1 MGIVLS
7 LHGVGLSFGP
17 VAALRDIN
25 LRVDAGERVALVGSN
40 GSGKSSLLRLLHGLK
55 VPDVGSFAF
64 DASVRQAMVF
74 QRPFMLRASV
84 QNNVALGLW
93 LGVTAAAF
101 AQLPDAAPSDSSTAL
116 GQPFAT
122 RYARFQP
129 VAFAALPGWN
139 TDALHESLGVFSR
152 SCKVLSR
159 KSAWSDSCAELGG
172 TDLSSDDAARRFFEN
187 HFQVYQVMNPDA
199 SADGRI
205 TGYYEPELEGR
216 ANRDAHFRFPVYG
229 APRDLYQ
236 LDARSLSGASRQSF
250 RIDGNRLLAAAP
262 GTAGAHDYAV
272 ALGDDMPG
280 MADKRFRVRIV
291 DDQIVPYLDRQQ
303 IEAHGI
309 DAPVLAWV
317 QDAYALYSM
326 QVQGSGKIR
335 LANGG
340 TVRVAY
346 AEQNGHP
353 FLPNAS
359 SRDSAAASSAVK
371 TRGLRLG
378 AASAAGTIAD
388 ASSEDVSSIIARLKQ
403 GNAQQV
409 VAATPTPASAPL
421 PSSPAARREQSAG
434 NAQVQAI
441 IAQLRHGGSSAIT
454 TAPSPT
460 PSISG
465 PARPVNAVA
474 TSAPTSAGT
483 DNAQVQS
490 MIAQLLGKGPPAT
503 TAVSNYP
510 TAPDQTHIGR
520 SQISGSDA
528 ARLAADPQRTG
539 AAKHIAFV
547 DTSGAGAVSGIGDP
561 SYVFFRVI
569 PDGPQGPIGALG
581 VPLTAGRSLAV
592 DPRTTPLGAPVFV
605 TTAAPGGT
613 GSIDRL
619 MFAQDTGG
627 AIRGSVRGDFF
638 WGYGDDAGSMAA
650 SMNANGRMWLLL
662 PKGLALGALSPK
674 VRTRSLGNSAA
685 APDCVI
691 PDDESCVEN

>member
-1 MGIVLS
+1 MFLRFAPLS
-7 LHGVGLSFGP
+7 AR
-17 VAALRDIN
+17 AAR
-25 LRVDAGERVALVGSN
+25 
-40 GSGKSSLLRLLHGLK
+40 
-55 VPDVGSFAF
+55 F
-64 DASVRQAMVF
+64 
-74 QRPFMLRASV
+74 
-84 QNNVALGLW
+84 ALGLW
-93 LGVTAAAF
+93 LGGTAAAF
-101 AQLPDAAPSDSSTAL
+101 AQWPDAAPADSTTAL

-129 VAFAALPGWN
+129 VAFDALPGWN

-152 SCKVLSR
+152 SCKVLKR
-159 KSAWSDSCAELGG
+159 KSAWSDSCAELGS
-172 TDLSSDDAARRFFEN
+172 TDLSSDDAARRFFES

-216 ANRDAHFRFPVYG
+216 SHRDAQFRFPVYG

-250 RIDGNRLLAAAP
+250 RIDGNKLLAAAP
-262 GTAGAHDYAV
+262 GTDGAHDYAV
-272 ALGDDMPG
+272 TLGDDMPG

-291 DDQIVPYLDRQQ
+291 DNEILPYFNRQQ

-335 LANGG
+335 LSNGG

-359 SRDSAAASSAVK
+359 SRDSAAVSSAVK

-378 AASAAGTIAD
+378 AASAAGTVAD
-388 ASSEDVSSIIARLKQ
+388 ASSEDVSAIIARLKHGSSSQ
-403 GNAQQV
+403 PGI
-409 VAATPTPASAPL
+409 AAPVRIAG
-421 PSSPAARREQSAG
+421 PSSPVARRERSAG

-441 IAQLRHGGSSAIT
+441 IAQLRQGGSSAT
-454 TAPSPT
+454 NAASRPA
-460 PSISG
+460 PSISR
-465 PARPVNAVA
+465 PAASVNALA
-474 TSAPTSAGT
+474 TSAPTSAAT
-483 DNAQVQS
+483 DNSQVQT
-490 MIAQLLGKGPPAT
+490 MIAQLLGKGPPAAN
-503 TAVSNYP
+503 AVSQS
-510 TAPDQTHIGR
+510 AAVPDQTHIGR

-539 AAKHIAFV
+539 AAKHVAFA

-605 TTAAPGGT
+605 TTAAPGGS

-662 PKGLALGALSPK
+662 PRGLALGALSPK

>member
-1 MGIVLS
+1 METTMSLGFAPLS
-7 LHGVGLSFGP
+7 AT
-17 VAALRDIN
+17 AAR
-25 LRVDAGERVALVGSN
+25 
-40 GSGKSSLLRLLHGLK
+40 
-55 VPDVGSFAF
+55 FT
-64 DASVRQAMVF
+64 
-74 QRPFMLRASV
+74 
-84 QNNVALGLW
+84 LGLW

-101 AQLPDAAPSDSSTAL
+101 AQLPDATPADTVTAL

-122 RYARFQP
+122 RFARFQP
-129 VAFAALPGWN
+129 VPFAALPGWN

-159 KSAWSDSCAELGG
+159 KSAWSASCAELGG
-172 TDLSSDDAARRFFEN
+172 TDLGSDDAARNFFEN

-199 SADGRI
+199 SPDGRI

-216 ANRDAHFRFPVYG
+216 SNRDAHFRFPVYG

-272 ALGDDMPG
+272 AVGDDMPG

-303 IEAHGI
+303 IEGQGI

-335 LANGG
+335 LENGS

-359 SRDSAAASSAVK
+359 SRDTAAASSAVK

-378 AASAAGTIAD
+378 AASAAGKVAD
-388 ASSEDVSSIIARLKQ
+388 ASSEDVSAIIARLTHSRGQ
-403 GNAQQV
+403 PV
-409 VAATPTPASAPL
+409 VATSTPTPALA
-421 PSSPAARREQSAG
+421 PSSPTARREQSAG

-441 IAQLRHGGSSAIT
+441 IAQLRHGGSAVAS
-454 TAPSPT
+454 TAPVST
-460 PSISG
+460 PPIIR
-465 PARPVNAVA
+465 PAAPANTIVAVA
-474 TSAPTSAGT
+474 PAAPRAE
-483 DNAQVQS
+483 NFQVQS
-490 MIAQLLGKGPPAT
+490 MIAQLLGKGPPA
-503 TAVSNYP
+503 AVSNYP
-510 TAPDQTHIGR
+510 PAPDQTHIGR
-520 SQISGSDA
+520 SQISGSDG
-528 ARLAADPQRTG
+528 ARLAADPHRTG
-539 AAKHIAFV
+539 AAKHLALA
-547 DTSGAGAVSGIGDP
+547 DTGGAGAVSGIGDP

-569 PDGPQGPIGALG
+569 PDGPQGPLGALG

>member
-1 MGIVLS
+1 MVLRFA
-7 LHGVGLSFGP
+7 LLP
-17 VAALRDIN
+17 ARAAR
-25 LRVDAGERVALVGSN
+25 
-40 GSGKSSLLRLLHGLK
+40 
-55 VPDVGSFAF
+55 FT
-64 DASVRQAMVF
+64 
-74 QRPFMLRASV
+74 
-84 QNNVALGLW
+84 LGLW

-101 AQLPDAAPSDSSTAL
+101 AQLPQATPGETNAGL
-116 GQPFAT
+116 GQPFVT
-122 RYARFQP
+122 RFARFQP
-129 VAFAALPGWN
+129 VAFASLPGWD

-159 KSAWSDSCAELGG
+159 KSAWSASCAELGDA
-172 TDLSSDDAARRFFEN
+172 DLGSDASARRFFETN
-187 HFQVYQVMNPDA
+187 FQVYQVMNPDA
-199 SADGRI
+199 TPDGRI

-216 ANRDAHFRFPVYG
+216 SSPDAQFRFPVYG

-250 RIDGNRLLAAAP
+250 RIEGNRLRAAAP
-262 GTAGAHDYAV
+262 GTADAHDYAV

-291 DDQIVPYLDRQQ
+291 DDRIVPYLDRQQ
-303 IEAHGI
+303 IEAQGI

-335 LANGG
+335 LANGQ
-340 TVRVAY
+340 TVRMAY

-359 SRDSAAASSAVK
+359 SRDTATASSAVK

-378 AASAAGTIAD
+378 AASGAGSVAD
-388 ASSEDVSSIIARLKQ
+388 ASSEDVSAIIARLQ
-403 GNAQQV
+403 HGSSERVAQPSAQPS
-409 VAATPTPASAPL
+409 ASAPARTPTLRPLPTPAAQ
-421 PSSPAARREQSAG
+421 RQQMAG

-441 IAQLRHGGSSAIT
+441 IAQLRHGGST
-454 TAPSPT
+454 TGPAAPVFT
-460 PSISG
+460 PSTDR
-465 PARPVNAVA
+465 PAIAANTIVEQKPASTR
-474 TSAPTSAGT
+474 T
-483 DNAQVQS
+483 DNSQVQS
-490 MIAQLLGKGPPAT
+490 MIAQLLGKGPPAAASANSYPIRPPSS
-503 TAVSNYP
+503 TA
-510 TAPDQTHIGR
+510 GR

-539 AAKHIAFV
+539 AAKNIART
-547 DTSGAGAVSGIGDP
+547 DTGGAGAVSGIGDP
-561 SYVFFRVI
+561 SFVFFRVI
-569 PDGPQGPIGALG
+569 PDGPQGPLGALG

-613 GSIDRL
+613 GNIDRL

>member
-1 MGIVLS
+1 METTMSLRFAPLS
-7 LHGVGLSFGP
+7 AT
-17 VAALRDIN
+17 AARFTL
-25 LRVDAGERVALVGSN
+25 A
-40 GSGKSSLLRLLHGLK
+40 
-55 VPDVGSFAF
+55 
-64 DASVRQAMVF
+64 
-74 QRPFMLRASV
+74 
-84 QNNVALGLW
+84 LW
-93 LGVTAAAF
+93 LGVSAAAF
-101 AQLPDAAPSDSSTAL
+101 AQSPEATPAAAATAL

-122 RYARFQP
+122 RFARFQP
-129 VAFAALPGWN
+129 VPFAALPGWN

-159 KSAWSDSCAELGG
+159 KSAWSASCAELGG
-172 TDLSSDDAARRFFEN
+172 TDLGSDDAARNFFEN

-199 SADGRI
+199 SPDGRI

-216 ANRDAHFRFPVYG
+216 SSRDAHFRFPVYG

-250 RIDGNRLLAAAP
+250 RIEGNRLLAAAP
-262 GTAGAHDYAV
+262 STAGAHDYAV
-272 ALGDDMPG
+272 ALGDDIPG

-303 IEAHGI
+303 IEGQGI

-335 LANGG
+335 LANGS

-359 SRDSAAASSAVK
+359 SRDTAAASSAVK

-378 AASAAGTIAD
+378 AASAAGKVAD
-388 ASSEDVSSIIARLKQ
+388 ASSEDVSAIIARLKL
-403 GNAQQV
+403 GNGLPV
-409 VAATPTPASAPL
+409 VAPPTPAPAPM
-421 PSSPAARREQSAG
+421 PSSATARREQNAG

-441 IAQLRHGGSSAIT
+441 IAQLRHGGSAVSSTDPAST
-454 TAPSPT
+454 PTLSRPAKPANTVAAAAPAST
-460 PSISG
+460 H
-465 PARPVNAVA
+465 
-474 TSAPTSAGT
+474 T
-483 DNAQVQS
+483 DNSQVQS
-490 MIAQLLGKGPPAT
+490 MIAQLLGKAPST
-503 TAVSNYP
+503 TSKGYLP
-510 TAPDQTHIGR
+510 SPDQTHVDR

-528 ARLAADPQRTG
+528 ARVAVDPHRTG
-539 AAKHIAFV
+539 AAKHVALA
-547 DTSGAGAVSGIGDP
+547 DTGGAGAGAVSGIGDP

-569 PDGPQGPIGALG
+569 PDGPQGPLGALG

-674 VRTRSLGNSAA
+674 MRTRSLGNGSA

>member
-1 MGIVLS
+1 MTSRFAPLS
-7 LHGVGLSFGP
+7 AR
-17 VAALRDIN
+17 AAR
-25 LRVDAGERVALVGSN
+25 
-40 GSGKSSLLRLLHGLK
+40 
-55 VPDVGSFAF
+55 FT
-64 DASVRQAMVF
+64 
-74 QRPFMLRASV
+74 
-84 QNNVALGLW
+84 LGLW

-101 AQLPDAAPSDSSTAL
+101 AQLPEAAPADANAAL

-129 VAFAALPGWN
+129 VPFAALPGWN

-159 KSAWSDSCAELGG
+159 KSAWTASCAELGG
-172 TDLSSDDAARRFFEN
+172 IDLANDDAARHFFEN

-199 SADGRI
+199 SPDGRI

-216 ANRDAHFRFPVYG
+216 SGRDAQFRFPVYG

-262 GTAGAHDYAV
+262 GTADAHDYAV

-303 IEAHGI
+303 IEAQGI

-335 LANGG
+335 LQNGS

-359 SRDSAAASSAVK
+359 SRDSAAVSSAVK

-378 AASAAGTIAD
+378 AASAAGNVAD

-403 GNAQQV
+403 GDGQQTAPMPVPAQ
-409 VAATPTPASAPL
+409 PT
-421 PSSPAARREQSAG
+421 SSPATSTPTARREQNAG

-441 IAQLRHGGSSAIT
+441 IAQLRHGGSASA
-454 TAPSPT
+454 ART
-460 PSISG
+460 P
-465 PARPVNAVA
+465 V
-474 TSAPTSAGT
+474 SAPPVYRPAPAAQTVAAPMPTATHS
-483 DNAQVQS
+483 DNSQVQS
-490 MIAQLLGKGPPAT
+490 MIAQLLGKGPPAS
-503 TAVSNYP
+503 VSSRRTP
-510 TAPDQTHIGR
+510 PDQTHIGR

-528 ARLAADPQRTG
+528 ARLAADPHRTG
-539 AAKHIAFV
+539 AAKHLALA
-547 DTSGAGAVSGIGDP
+547 DTTGGGAVSGIGDP
-561 SYVFFRVI
+561 SFVFFRVI
-569 PDGPQGPIGALG
+569 PDGPQGPLGALG